1 MDPAAPNSPF
11 KWEAASGLEHSCYL
25 CSTKMSNP
33 KARQTCYGIHSIP
46 CFRYHQTM
54 HAIGTSHNCFSCIQA
69 DELHENRHRKIAEL
83 LAEYRIAN
91 GRDTAK
97 PRTLLQDLPVNVP
110 LIQQA
115 IQHLD
120 VGNDDFEVG
129 EETDQDDEAETV
141 TDTTTS
147 TADENDQQHMPPT
160 KLTKAEARALK
171 KAAKTA
177 KSQSKAAKN
186 QQKHVIGVRTADVSF
201 VAEVLH
207 GNNAGARPGAQPRA
221 THPLASDKTIEEVIA
236 RNMGFMSSIQ
246 EHKKA
251 LLSSIAQRRKSER
264 ERRKSSIAG
273 ISYHGAGGKK
283 RRFSEGLHDCDA
295 EDDEMEDLLVAVLV
309 KLGVDGGHAR
319 STGCTANTAVATTN
333 GVGVKKNGVGG
344 GINKAPASS
353 PQQTSSI
360 VAALKALVK
369 DDLERFENE
378 QRETCVRAGGFWR
391 YVGRPVFERMTKIA
405 REVDWKTG
413 VKLKDI
419 NNKERDG

>member
-1 MDPAAPNSPF
+1 
-11 KWEAASGLEHSCYL
+11 
-25 CSTKMSNP
+25 
-33 KARQTCYGIHSIP
+33 
-46 CFRYHQTM
+46 M

-91 GRDTAK
+91 GSSADAAK
-97 PRTLLQDLPVNVP
+97 TRPLLGDLPVNIPYV
-110 LIQQA
+110 QQA
-115 IQHLD
+115 VRQLD
-120 VGNDDFEVG
+120 GGNDNFDD
-129 EETDQDDEAETV
+129 EEGDQDDDAQTV

-147 TADENDQQHMPPT
+147 TTDESDRQRIPP

-171 KAAKTA
+171 KAAKAA
-177 KSQSKAAKN
+177 KSQVKAAKN
-186 QQKHVIGVRTADVSF
+186 QQKHTINVRTADVSF

-207 GNNAGARPGAQPRA
+207 GANTSTGGHLGA

-236 RNMGFMSSIQ
+236 RNMGFMASI
-246 EHKKA
+246 EAHKKT

-273 ISYHGAGGKK
+273 ASNHGGGGKK
-283 RRFSEGLHDCDA
+283 RRYSEGVHDCDT

-319 STGCTANTAVATTN
+319 SSGCPANAVAVAAN
-333 GVGVKKNGVGG
+333 GVGAKKNGVGA

-353 PQQTSSI
+353 SQQTPSL

-405 REVDWKTG
+405 RELDWKTG
-413 VKLKDI
+413 VKLKEI
-419 NNKERDG
+419 NQERDS